1 MEKLKNLTKQSEFK
15 RKIVIVIALIVLL
28 LAFGIINPAYLSY
41 NNIMTILL
49 ATSTNGLLAFAVSWP
64 IMTAGIDI
72 SVGTVMTFSC
82 VLSGVAFNSAGLP
95 IGLCIILG
103 ILVGTFCGFLNGFM
117 SAKLG
122 LPPMIASLA
131 MQMITKG
138 LSLVISGCKPVY
150 FTGCSWYQKI
160 ATGNFLGING
170 FYNAII
176 ILLGMCVVS
185 YIIFSKTIFGRY
197 TLAIGSNAEAT
208 RLSGINTD
216 NWQIGVYTLCG
227 TYAGIAGLVLSSR
240 LNSAQPALG
249 LGYEMDAIAAAVIGG
264 NSLMGGEGTI
274 IGTLI
279 GALIISSLQNG
290 LRIMQISTETQYAII
305 GVVLILTVAF
315 DQRRK
320 KRKKVAGKSNA

>member
-15 RKIVIVIALIVLL
+15 RKIVIVLALIVLL
-28 LAFGIINPAYLSY
+28 MAFGIINPAYLSY
-41 NNIMTILL
+41 TNIMTILL

-82 VLSGVAFNSAGLP
+82 ILSGVAFNSAGLP

-103 ILVGTFCGFLNGFM
+103 ILVGSFCGFLNGFM

-150 FTGCSWYQKI
+150 FTECSWYQKI
-160 ATGNFLGING
+160 ATGNFLGIDG

-197 TLAIGSNAEAT
+197 TLAIGSNSEAT
-208 RLSGINTD
+208 RLSGINTER
-216 NWQIGVYTLCG
+216 VYFIAYTNMGFLAAL
-227 TYAGIAGLVLSSR
+227 AGMLTIAR
-240 LNSAQPALG
+240 MTSAQPTYG
-249 LGYEMDAIAAAVIGG
+249 QNYEMDAIGSCFIGGASAYGGVGTVPGVIVGAVLMGVINLGMSIMGVDANYQRVVKGLVLLAAVIFDVVSKKGG
-264 NSLMGGEGTI
+264 KN
-274 IGTLI
+274 
-279 GALIISSLQNG
+279 
-290 LRIMQISTETQYAII
+290 
-305 GVVLILTVAF
+305 
-315 DQRRK
+315 
-320 KRKKVAGKSNA
+320 

>member
-1 MEKLKNLTKQSEFK
+1 MNRLSTLTKQTEFK
-15 RKIVIVIALIVLL
+15 RKLVIVLALIVLWI
-28 LAFGIINPAYLSY
+28 AFGFINPAYLSY
-41 NNIMTILL
+41 TNIMTILL
-49 ATSTNGLLAFAVSWP
+49 ATSTNGLLALGVSWP
-64 IMTAGIDI
+64 IMTSGIDI

-82 VLSGVAFNSAGLP
+82 VLSGVVFNSLGLP
-95 IGLCIILG
+95 IGLCIIFG
-103 ILVGTFCGFLNGFM
+103 ILVGSFCGFLNGFM

-138 LSLVISGCKPVY
+138 LSLVVSGIKPVY
-150 FTGCSWYQKI
+150 FTDCSWYQKI
-160 ATGNFLGING
+160 ATGNFLGISG

-176 ILLGMCVVS
+176 ILIGMCVIS

-197 TLAIGSNAEAT
+197 TLAIGSNIEAT

-216 NWQIGVYTLCG
+216 NWLIGVYTLCG

-249 LGYEMDAIAAAVIGG
+249 PGYEMDAIAAAVIGG

-290 LRIMQISTETQYAII
+290 LRILQISTETQYAII
-305 GVVLILTVAF
+305 GFVLIVTVAF

-320 KRKKVAGKSNA
+320 KKKESR

>member
-1 MEKLKNLTKQSEFK
+1 MGKVQNVVKQAEVK
-15 RKIVIVIALIVLL
+15 RKIVIVLTLIVLL
-28 LAFGIINPAYLSY
+28 IFFGIIHPAYLSY
-41 NNIMTILL
+41 SNIMTILL
-49 ATSTNGLLAFAVSWP
+49 ATSVNGLLALGVSWP

-82 VLSGVAFNSAGLP
+82 IMSGLTFNKLGMP
-95 IGLCIILG
+95 IGLCIIFG
-103 ILVGTFCGFLNGFM
+103 ILVGAFCGLLNGLM
-117 SAKLG
+117 VAKLG

-138 LSLVISGCKPVY
+138 MSLVVSGCKPVY
-150 FTGCSWYQKI
+150 FTDCAWYQKI
-160 ATGNFLGING
+160 AAGNFLGIPG

-176 ILLGMCVVS
+176 ILLIMVAVS

-197 TLAIGSNAEAT
+197 TLAIGSNPEAT

-216 NWQIGVYTLCG
+216 KWLIAIFTLCG
-227 TYAGIAGLVLSSR
+227 TYAGVAGLIMSSR

-249 LGYEMDAIAAAVIGG
+249 PGYEMDAIAAAVIGG

-274 IGTLI
+274 VGTLI

-305 GVVLILTVAF
+305 GVVLIIAVAF
-315 DQRRK
+315 DQRSK
-320 KRKKVAGKSNA
+320 KKKA

>member
-1 MEKLKNLTKQSEFK
+1 MEKIKTLTKQAEFK

-28 LAFGIINPAYLSY
+28 IAFGCINPAYLSY

-49 ATSTNGLLAFAVSWP
+49 ATSTNGLLALGVSWP
-64 IMTAGIDI
+64 IMTGGIDI

-82 VLSGVAFNSAGLP
+82 VMSGVAFNALGLP
-95 IGLCIILG
+95 IGLCILFG
-103 ILVGTFCGFLNGFM
+103 ILVGAFCGFLNGFM

-138 LSLVISGCKPVY
+138 LSLVVSECRPVY
-150 FTGCSWYQKI
+150 FTDCGWYQNI
-160 ATGNFLGING
+160 AIGNFLGING
-170 FYNAII
+170 FYNAVI
-176 ILLGMCVVS
+176 ILIGMCVLS

-197 TLAIGSNAEAT
+197 TLSIGSNVEAT

-216 NWQIGVYTLCG
+216 NWLIGVYTLCG
-227 TYAGIAGLVLSSR
+227 VFSGMAGLVLSSR

-249 LGYEMDAIAAAVIGG
+249 PGYEMDAIAAAVIGG
-264 NSLMGGEGTI
+264 NSLLGGEGTI
-274 IGTLI
+274 VGTLI

-290 LRIMQISTETQYAII
+290 LRILQISTETQYAII
-305 GVVLILTVAF
+305 GVVLIITVAF

-320 KRKKVAGKSNA
+320 KKKENK